1 MNATISLTTAQISG
15 AEEVII
21 IPLFKGSRTLTG
33 AAGRLDK
40 ICHSAISTYLDQ
52 GYFEGDEG
60 KTYLIAHY
68 AHHAPKHVMFL
79 GLGDRK
85 NLTPAKIARIAGN
98 ASLALKNHKLKSAH
112 LILDGSPSGAGRET
126 FVFYFVK
133 GFLLAQ
139 YSFALKSETDKNKSS
154 MQTLFIMCGKDK
166 AKLNRVVKKAQIV
179 SMHTEKVRDMVNAPA
194 NTLTPAKLAQEA
206 KAIAKVNNIDCK
218 VMSLKEIERRK
229 MGAIC
234 GVGKGSREEPKLI
247 VMQYNKERERLPL
260 VCLVGKGV
268 TFDSGGISLK
278 SWEKMNEMK
287 GDMAGGAV
295 VINVLAAAS
304 NLKLPVRLVGIVP
317 CVENLPGGSAYKPG
331 DIVHTYAGK
340 TIEVISTDAE
350 GRLILSDALTYAKEL
365 DPSVIIDY
373 ATLTGACV
381 IALGTRYAGAVGTG
395 DKHINAFVQAGKLS
409 DEPVWQLPFDDTFRE
424 EVKGDITDYKNYS
437 GKEASTITAAALL
450 AEFVGEVPWV
460 HLDIAGTF
468 WSNGGKISYQPK
480 GGTGYGVDLT
490 IRYLEK
496 IASRRKRR

>member
-1 MNATISLTTAQISG
+1 MTTTISLTAAKITG
-15 AEEVII
+15 EEEVII

-33 AAGRLDK
+33 AAGNLDK
-40 ICHSAISTYLDQ
+40 ICHSAISKYLEQ
-52 GYFEGDEG
+52 GYFKGDEG
-60 KTYLIAHY
+60 KTYLIAHC
-68 AHHAPKHVMFL
+68 AHQLPKHVMFL

-85 NLTPAKIARIAGN
+85 SLTPAKIARLAGN
-98 ASLALKNHKLKSAH
+98 ASLALKNHGLKTAH
-112 LILDGSPSGAGRET
+112 LILDGSPAGAGRET

-139 YSFALKSETDKNKSS
+139 YSFDLKSDSDKDKKALQS
-154 MQTLFIMCGKDK
+154 LIIMCGKDK
-166 AKLNRVVKKAQIV
+166 AKINRIVNKAQII

-194 NTLTPAKLAQEA
+194 NTLTPAHMAQEA
-206 KAIAKVNNIDCK
+206 KAIAKVNNIECR
-218 VMSLKEIERRK
+218 VMNLKEIEKRK
-229 MGAIC
+229 MGAIS
-234 GVGKGSREEPKLI
+234 GVARGSREEPKLI
-247 VMQYNKERERLPL
+247 VMRYNQERKRLPL

-287 GDMAGGAV
+287 GDMAGGAL

-304 NLKLPVRLVGIVP
+304 NLKLPVRLVGVVP

-350 GRLILSDALTYAKEL
+350 GRLILSDALAYAKEM
-365 DPSVIIDY
+365 DPTVIIDF

-381 IALGTRYAGAVGTG
+381 VALGTRYAGAIGTG
-395 DKHINAFVQAGKLS
+395 ESHIKAFVQAGKHS
-409 DEPVWQLPFDDTFRE
+409 DEPVWQLPFDESFRE
-424 EVKGDITDYKNYS
+424 TVKGDITDYKNYS

-450 AEFVGEVPWV
+450 AEFVGEIPWV